1 MAGPY
6 SEHGRIESR
15 TRRIFRGEEL
25 IADKD
30 KWGGN
35 LTVIEIL
42 TSTEKKYDGKI
53 TSYFRFHQIAFLRMY
68 ELFVLLQVQHFY

>member
-42 TSTEKKYDGKI
+42 TSTEKKDDDKI
-53 TSYFRFHQIAFLRMY
+53 TSYFRFLACRFNTFIIYCQPISVKY
-68 ELFVLLQVQHFY
+68 V